1 MAFGAM
7 CKSIKIYVKYCNFY
21 LCGIESTQLI
31 RRRACIIFGRWT
43 FSFLVRQLII
53 YICLDFF
60 FCLCWIWFSYKKQ
73 NSISEVQNQLWHE
86 LEYLFIVRSPRQARS
101 AVNNDKK
108 KRGTDET
115 CYVAMVT
122 LHSIKYS
129 PRSDHHLVQDKY
141 M

>member
-21 LCGIESTQLI
+21 LCGHRIVTI
-31 RRRACIIFGRWT
+31 RHNLSAGELVLYLVDGLF
-43 FSFLVRQLII
+43 FLVRQLTI
-53 YICLDFF
+53 YICLNFF
-60 FCLCWIWFSYKKQ
+60 SVYVGFDSPTKK

-108 KRGTDET
+108 REER
-115 CYVAMVT
+115 MRPVT
-122 LHSIKYS
+122 WQ
-129 PRSDHHLVQDKY
+129 RSLYIQSNIPPDQIIIL
-141 M
+141 